1 MTPEELN
8 RTRHFSSKTPYHARQ
23 VQTGS
28 FALSKFIFSK
38 FPPSVSVPIPQNNK
52 SQPRTKAS
60 QTLAVI
66 FSCICDDGPLP
77 STCFQFPLRI
87 PSSFLLLPT
96 CPCLFSAGTAAWCI
110 ENVSASS
117 RCASPDILSSAP
129 VQSAPGGIAKKLR
142 SLETFKD
149 LLTTPAQ
156 PSHEYK
162 RFEHAAL
169 RPRVGGGQGWS
180 PMQRDTKRSFAYMPP
195 YRTSFHQHPATTGDQ
210 HL

>member
-52 SQPRTKAS
+52 SQPQTKAS

-110 ENVSASS
+110 ENVSTSS

-129 VQSAPGGIAKKLR
+129 VQSAPGGIAKKLNR
-142 SLETFKD
+142 TCRP
-149 LLTTPAQ
+149 PASCWWWSGVVTNAEGHEAKLRIYAAVPHEF
-156 PSHEYK
+156 PS
-162 RFEHAAL
+162 A
-169 RPRVGGGQGWS
+169 PRYD
-180 PMQRDTKRSFAYMPP
+180 R
-195 YRTSFHQHPATTGDQ
+195 
-210 HL
+210 